1 MIAAASVEFL
11 RSRGVPLDPGLT
23 PAELATIEDRFG
35 FGFSPDHR
43 DFLSLAVPGGGRW
56 IDWRGDAAALEKAL
70 SWPREGA
77 LFDVREN
84 AVWPSSWGEAPTDL
98 QERLDVAR
106 ERIARWPTLV
116 PVYGHRYLPA
126 APAGPGAPVFSVW
139 QTDVIFYG
147 RDLLDYVK
155 RELGDHTDRRS
166 LGETDPYC
174 LPPWS
179 LFAYG
184 LDDEA

>member
-11 RSRGVPLDPGLT
+11 RSRAVPLDPGLT
-23 PAELATIEDRFG
+23 SAELAATEDRFG
-35 FGFSPDHR
+35 FCFSPDHR
-43 DFLSLAVPGGGRW
+43 GFLSLAVPRGGRW
-56 IDWRGDAAALEKAL
+56 IDWRGDDAALEHAL

-84 AVWPSSWGEAPTDL
+84 GFWPASWGDAPTDID
-98 QERLDVAR
+98 ERVGVAR
-106 ERIARWPTLV
+106 ERIRHWPTLV

-126 APAGPGAPVFSVW
+126 SPAGPGVPVFSVW

-147 RDLLDYVK
+147 RDLLDYVQ
-155 RELGDHTDRRS
+155 REFGDRTDRRS
-166 LGETDPYC
+166 LEGTDPYGV
-174 LPPWS
+174 PPWS

-184 LDDEA
+184 LDDEV